1 MPSVRNQC
9 GLEVRSLKSKYLEKE
24 RVCSRKNIL
33 KKLGRI
39 DIGGDYGAM
48 TVFFPEEPTA
58 SWGTHKETDGMRLWD
73 DTFVISVR
81 WG

>member
-1 MPSVRNQC
+1 M
-9 GLEVRSLKSKYLEKE
+9 
-24 RVCSRKNIL
+24 

-58 SWGTHKETDGMRLWD
+58 SWGTHKETDGMSLWD